1 MRSQLSR
8 DQTNSVHFTFKL
20 QFVFT
25 PLQNCHHENSIGTF
39 LHIIH
44 STRLHYGKRGE
55 IQLMFWLGAIFD
67 GLLFSLPRL
76 R

>member
-1 MRSQLSR
+1 MRSQLSG
-8 DQTNSVHFTFKL
+8 DQTNSVHFAFKL
-20 QFVFT
+20 QLVFT
-25 PLQNCHHENSIGTF
+25 PLQIYHHENSIGTF
-39 LHIIH
+39 LHIFR
-44 STRLHYGKRGE
+44 STCLHFGNRGE

>member
-1 MRSQLSR
+1 MQSQLNR

-20 QFVFT
+20 QLVFT
-25 PLQNCHHENSIGTF
+25 PLQFSHHENSIGTF
-39 LHIIH
+39 LHFCR
-44 STRLHYGKRGE
+44 STCLHLGNRGK